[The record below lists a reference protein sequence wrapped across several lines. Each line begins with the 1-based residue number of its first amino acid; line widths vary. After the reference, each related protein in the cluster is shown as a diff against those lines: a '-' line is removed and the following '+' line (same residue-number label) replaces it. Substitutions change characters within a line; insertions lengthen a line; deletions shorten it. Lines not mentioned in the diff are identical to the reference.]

1 MVVDLANPDAREF
14 LPKLFQAVGPNGV
27 IWGCRVALVAAQGKT
42 RQLRAARS
50 WGTESTPDRPF
61 GVEGLTKSEEAR
73 VQAANAVTPQPKF

>member
-1 MVVDLANPDAREF
+1 
-14 LPKLFQAVGPNGV
+14 
-27 IWGCRVALVAAQGKT
+27 VALVAAQGKT

-73 VQAANAVTPQPKF
+73 VQAANAVYATAEILMYHCFLLQIFISLENPERS